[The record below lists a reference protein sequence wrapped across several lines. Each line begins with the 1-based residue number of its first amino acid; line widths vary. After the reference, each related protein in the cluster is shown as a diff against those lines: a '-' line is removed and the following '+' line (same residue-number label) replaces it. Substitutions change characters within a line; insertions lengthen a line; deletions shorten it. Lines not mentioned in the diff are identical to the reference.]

1 MGMIEESLA
10 AFEAALRLNP
20 NFSLAQGYYG
30 LVLSWVG
37 RSREGV
43 SQRLNSPAG

>member
-1 MGMIEESLA
+1 MIEESLA

-20 NFSLAQGYYG
+20 NFSLAQGYHG
-30 LVLSWVG
+30 LVLSLG
-37 RSREGV
+37 RSRDGV